1 MLILFSISIILYTL
15 GICIAALF
23 NEKARLW
30 VKGRM
35 GQFDKLAETFK
46 GDEHPVWV
54 HSASMGE
61 YEQARPL
68 IEKIKREKPDVKVL
82 VTFYS
87 PSGYEI
93 RKNDPLPDYIFYLPS
108 DTRRHAK
115 RFLQIVQPRMA
126 IFIKY
131 EFWYNYMNQLSE
143 RNIPFYY
150 VSAIFRPNQYFFK
163 PIGKWFAKQL
173 RKASG
178 FFVQNKESED
188 LLRSIG
194 IPQVEICGD
203 TRFDRVYAIATQP
216 YTLDFAERFKQDH
229 KLIVAGSTWGPDEN
243 LLAQLLPRLQG
254 YKLIVAPHEI
264 SRKADVQKTFANF
277 KTVLFTEATDE
288 MLDTADVL
296 IVDTIGMLSKIYKYS
311 DISYI
316 GGAFKTG
323 LHNILEAAVFGVP
336 LFFGPKY
343 SHFNEAVM
351 LVERKGAFSIRSSE
365 EMFSILRHFEE
376 ESDTYKA
383 TCDICR
389 QYVAE
394 NIGACDKIYKRIFL
408 I

>member
-1 MLILFSISIILYTL
+1 MLILFSIGIILYTL

-46 GDEHPVWV
+46 GDEHPVWI

-68 IEKIKREKPDVKVL
+68 IEKIKQENPDTKVL
-82 VTFYS
+82 VTFFS

-93 RKNDPLPDYIFYLPS
+93 RKNDTLPDYIFYLPS
-108 DTRRHAK
+108 DTKRHAK

-126 IFIKY
+126 IFVKY
-131 EFWYNYMNQLSE
+131 EFWYNYMNQLRES
-143 RNIPFYY
+143 NIPFYY

-216 YTLDFAERFKQDH
+216 YTLDFVERFKQGQ

-264 SRKADVQKTFANF
+264 TRKAEVQKTFSNF

-336 LFFGPKY
+336 LFFGPRY
-343 SHFNEAVM
+343 SRFNEAVM

-365 EMFSILRHFEE
+365 EMYGILRRFEE
-376 ESDTYKA
+376 EPETYNA

-389 QYVAE
+389 RYVAE

-408 I
+408 T